1 MVSERLATSNFKMT
15 TSSELRLFTET
26 LQQNN
31 NLLAE
36 EEAKFLPHAQHHK
49 ETQDKF
55 LLPPQHHTPDSVLQ
69 LLSSV
74 LPLLSVYTFSLLQY
88 FSGLDSPHSP
98 NNYLTTILFIRSPC
112 IDSIPWFVTP
122 TGSEGSSTPTS
133 GSCSTEL
140 ALRWSPPG
148 ILEVWHLKRRDAFT
162 LTRWAICW
170 RKITEI
176 PWTVFT
182 CS

>member
-74 LPLLSVYTFSLLQY
+74 LPLLSVYNILPDAIFLWSWLSPFSEQLSDYNSLHAFSIDFLNTVIRDPDRVRGIFNSNQWLL
-88 FSGLDSPHSP
+88 P
-98 NNYLTTILFIRSPC
+98 NWARSPSVSARYFG
-112 IDSIPWFVTP
+112 SI
-122 TGSEGSSTPTS
+122 TS
-133 GSCSTEL
+133 
-140 ALRWSPPG
+140 
-148 ILEVWHLKRRDAFT
+148 
-162 LTRWAICW
+162 
-170 RKITEI
+170 
-176 PWTVFT
+176 
-182 CS
+182 

>member
-74 LPLLSVYTFSLLQY
+74 LPLLSVYNILPVAIFLWSWLSPFSEQLSDYNSLHAFSIDFLNIVTRDPDRVRGIFNSNQWLL
-88 FSGLDSPHSP
+88 P
-98 NNYLTTILFIRSPC
+98 NWARSPSVSARYFG
-112 IDSIPWFVTP
+112 SI
-122 TGSEGSSTPTS
+122 TS
-133 GSCSTEL
+133 
-140 ALRWSPPG
+140 
-148 ILEVWHLKRRDAFT
+148 
-162 LTRWAICW
+162 
-170 RKITEI
+170 
-176 PWTVFT
+176 
-182 CS
+182 

>member
-74 LPLLSVYTFSLLQY
+74 LPLLSVY
-88 FSGLDSPHSP
+88 
-98 NNYLTTILFIRSPC
+98 NILPVAIF
-112 IDSIPWFVTP
+112 
-122 TGSEGSSTPTS
+122 
-133 GSCSTEL
+133 L
-140 ALRWSPPG
+140 WS
-148 ILEVWHLKRRDAFT
+148 
-162 LTRWAICW
+162 
-170 RKITEI
+170 
-176 PWTVFT
+176 
-182 CS
+182 